1 MMCGSDRESS
11 AGHELGLLVST
22 MSGRYWST
30 IGGVVV
36 AALVFGGLQHA
47 GATTPQ
53 CWTAAT
59 AALCAVWWICETLPL
74 AATSL
79 LPLVIFPLAG
89 VLEEKKVAA
98 AYGDTVILLFLGGF
112 MMSQAV
118 ERWHAH
124 RRIAQMV
131 MTIVGSGS
139 GKRVVFAIMLA
150 TTLISMWINN
160 TSTCLMMLPVALAIA
175 DSDKSGKLGV
185 PLLLGVAYC
194 SSIGGIATPIG
205 TAPNGVFMSA
215 YREATGLT
223 IPFFRWMVLAVPIS
237 LVMMIACWLLLTIR
251 LGNTLSIHLAKSE
264 KWTQP
269 QIRVLSVFGLAA
281 LAWIT
286 REVPFG
292 GWSRLVGLPRE
303 SGDMIVAVTA
313 AIAMF
318 LIPSGDKKQ
327 GSRLLDWK
335 TAESIPWGIL
345 ILFGGGIAIARAFES
360 SGLSEVIGDL
370 AHGLG
375 GWHSLAI
382 IATLCF
388 ASTFLSEF
396 TSNTATANI
405 LMPILAATAKAN
417 DMSPLLLMIPATLS
431 NSLAFMMP
439 VGTPPNAIAYG
450 TGHVKIRDMV
460 RYGFILNVVGAI
472 ITTLICWQL
481 LPVVFEI
488 SG

>member
-1 MMCGSDRESS
+1 
-11 AGHELGLLVST
+11 
-22 MSGRYWST
+22 
-30 IGGVVV
+30 
-36 AALVFGGLQHA
+36 
-47 GATTPQ
+47 
-53 CWTAAT
+53 
-59 AALCAVWWICETLPL
+59 VWWICETLPL

-124 RRIAQMV
+124 QRIAQLV
-131 MTIVGSGS
+131 MTVVGSGS
-139 GKRVVFAIMLA
+139 ARRVVFAVMLA
-150 TTLISMWINN
+150 TTFISMWINN
-160 TSTCLMMLPVALAIA
+160 TSTALMMLPVALAIL
-175 DSDKSGKLGV
+175 DSDKSGKLAV

-194 SSIGGIATPIG
+194 ASIGGIATPIG
-205 TAPNGVFMSA
+205 TAPNGVFMTA
-215 YREATGLT
+215 YHEATGLT
-223 IPFFRWMVLAVPIS
+223 IPFFRWMLLAVPIS
-237 LVMMIACWLLLTIR
+237 LVTMIACWLLLTMR
-251 LGNTLSIHLAKSE
+251 LGNTPSLHVAKRE
-264 KWTQP
+264 KWSQP

-286 REVPFG
+286 REVPNG
-292 GWSRLVGLPRE
+292 GWSSLIDLPKE
-303 SGDMIVAVTA
+303 SGDMIVAIAA
-313 AIAMF
+313 AITMF
-318 LIPSGDKKQ
+318 LIPSGDKKH
-327 GSRLLDWK
+327 GGRLLDWK

-375 GWHSLAI
+375 GWHPLAI
-382 IATLCF
+382 IATVCF

-417 DMSPLLLMIPATLS
+417 GMNPLLFMIPATFS

-450 TGHVKIRDMV
+450 TGRVKIREMV
-460 RYGFILNVVGAI
+460 RFGFILNIVGAI
-472 ITTLICWQL
+472 ITTLLCWQL
-481 LPVVFEI
+481 LPVVFE
-488 SG
+488 STG